1 MTDTGEILNALRKV
15 IDPEIGRNIV
25 ELGMVRDLTVQ
36 DNNSLSFTLALTVPS
51 CPMKDQ
57 MAFNAKQVLRALGF
71 ERVEITFGAMSEEE
85 RRAVIAAAA
94 PQLPK
99 LNAFNQVQRVIAVMS
114 GKGGVGKSSLTALLA
129 VELTRRGWKTGI
141 LDADLTG
148 PSIPHFFGLP
158 AGGLRGSEQGILP
171 AATRQGIRVVS
182 TNLLLPEADQPVI
195 WRGALISA
203 TIQQFWNQVLW
214 GKLDVL
220 LVDLPPGT
228 SDAALTVL
236 RTLPVNGV
244 VLVTAPQGLS
254 ALVVRKAV
262 HMLNTLHIPILG
274 VVENYSY
281 FRCPTDGREYPVF
294 GASHAQE
301 ICEAAGAPL
310 LARLPIDPQLTDL
323 CDSGRAGEVTL
334 PELAAVVER
343 IQQVEAVRPNRQP
356 IQAANITSRMPALS
370 RPNKAAASQSAP
382 ACRAK

>member
-1 MTDTGEILNALRKV
+1 MTATDEILNALRKV

-25 ELGMVRDLTVQ
+25 ELGMVLDLTLHE
-36 DNNSLSFTLALTVPS
+36 DGHLSFSLALTVPT

-57 MAFNAKQVLRALGF
+57 MAFNARQILRALGF
-71 ERVEITFGAMSEEE
+71 EQVEITFGAMTDEE
-85 RRAVIAAAA
+85 RRAVMASAA

-99 LNAFNQVQRVIAVMS
+99 LNAFNQVRRVIAVMS

-129 VELTRRGWKTGI
+129 VELTRRGWKVGI

-182 TNLLLPEADQPVI
+182 TNLLLPEADQPVV

-203 TIQQFWNQVLW
+203 TIQQFWTQVLW
-214 GKLDVL
+214 GKLDAL

-262 HMLNTLHIPILG
+262 HMLQTLNIPILG

-281 FRCPTDGREYPVF
+281 FRCPADGGEYAVF

-310 LARLPIDPQLTDL
+310 LARLPINPQVTEL
-323 CDSGRAGEVTL
+323 CDSGRAGEVIL
-334 PELAAVVER
+334 PELTPLVER
-343 IQQVEAVRPNRQP
+343 IQQVEAVQ
-356 IQAANITSRMPALS
+356 T
-370 RPNKAAASQSAP
+370 AP
-382 ACRAK
+382 LKG

>member
-1 MTDTGEILNALRKV
+1 MTDRDEILNALRKV
-15 IDPEIGRNIV
+15 IDPEIGRNII
-25 ELGMVRDLTVQ
+25 ELGMVRNLTERE
-36 DNNSLSFTLALTVPS
+36 DGRLSFTLALTVPT

-57 MAFNAKQVLRALGF
+57 IAFNARQVLRPLGF
-71 ERVEITFGAMSEEE
+71 EQVEIAFGAMTDEE
-85 RRAVIAAAA
+85 RRAAMAAAA

-99 LNAFNQVQRVIAVMS
+99 LNAFNQVQRIVAVMS

-129 VELTRRGWKTGI
+129 VEFARRGWKTGI

-158 AGGLRGSEQGILP
+158 AGGLRGGEQGILP

-203 TIQQFWNQVLW
+203 TIQQFWSQVLW
-214 GKLDVL
+214 GKLDIL

-244 VLVTAPQGLS
+244 LLVTAPQGLS

-262 HMLNTLHIPILG
+262 RMLQTLTIPILG
-274 VVENYSY
+274 VVENYSF
-281 FRCPTDGREYPVF
+281 FRCPADGGEYAVF
-294 GASHAQE
+294 GTSHAQA
-301 ICEAAGAPL
+301 ICEAAGAAL
-310 LARLPIDPQLTDL
+310 LARLPIDPQVTEL
-323 CDSGRAGEVTL
+323 CDSGRVEEVNL

-343 IQQVEAVRPNRQP
+343 IQQVEAVQNRPR
-356 IQAANITSRMPALS
+356 PA
-370 RPNKAAASQSAP
+370 
-382 ACRAK
+382 

>member
-1 MTDTGEILNALRKV
+1 MTTPDEILNALRKV
-15 IDPEIGRNIV
+15 IDPEIGRTIV
-25 ELGMVRDLTVQ
+25 ELGMVRDLILHE
-36 DNNSLSFTLALTVPS
+36 DGRLSFTLALTVPT

-57 MAFNAKQVLRALGF
+57 MAFNARQVLRALGF
-71 ERVEITFGAMSEEE
+71 EQVEITFGAMSDEE
-85 RRAVIAAAA
+85 RRAVIANAA
-94 PQLPK
+94 PQPPK
-99 LNAFNQVQRVIAVMS
+99 LNAFNQIRRGVAVMS

-148 PSIPHFFGLP
+148 PSIPHLFGLP

-203 TIQQFWNQVLW
+203 TIQQFWTQVLW
-214 GKLDVL
+214 GRLDVL

-262 HMLNTLHIPILG
+262 HMLQTLKIPILG

-281 FRCPTDGREYPVF
+281 FRCPADGGEYAVF
-294 GASHAQE
+294 GKSHVQE
-301 ICEAAGAPL
+301 ICEASGAPL
-310 LARLPIDPQLTDL
+310 LARLPIDPQVTEL
-323 CDSGRAGEVTL
+323 CDSGRAGEVSL
-334 PELAAVVER
+334 PELTPVVER
-343 IQQVEAVRPNRQP
+343 IQQVEAVPATR
-356 IQAANITSRMPALS
+356 AMP
-370 RPNKAAASQSAP
+370 
-382 ACRAK
+382 

>member
-1 MTDTGEILNALRKV
+1 MIAADDILNALRKV
-15 IDPEIGRNIV
+15 VDPEIGRNIV
-25 ELGMVRDLTVQ
+25 ELGMVRGLTQ
-36 DNNSLSFTLALTVPS
+36 HADGRLSFTLALTVPT

-57 MAFNAKQVLRALGF
+57 IAFNARQVLRALGV
-71 ERVEITFGAMSEEE
+71 EQVEITFGAMTDEE
-85 RRAVIAAAA
+85 RRAVIASAA

-99 LNAFNQVQRVIAVMS
+99 LNAFNQVRRVIAVMS

-129 VELTRRGWKTGI
+129 VELTRRGWKVGI

-171 AATRQGIRVVS
+171 AAAPLGIRVVS

-214 GKLDVL
+214 GKLDAL

-236 RTLPVNGV
+236 RTLPVNGAL
-244 VLVTAPQGLS
+244 LVTAPQGLS

-262 HMLNTLHIPILG
+262 RMLQTLNIPILG

-281 FRCPTDGREYPVF
+281 FRCPADGGEYAVF
-294 GASHAQE
+294 GASHVQE
-301 ICEAAGAPL
+301 ICEAAAAPL
-310 LARLPIDPQLTDL
+310 LARLPINPQVTEL
-323 CDSGRAGEVTL
+323 CDSGRAAEAVM
-334 PELAAVVER
+334 PQLAPVVER
-343 IQQVEAVRPNRQP
+343 IQQVEAVP
-356 IQAANITSRMPALS
+356 AAPRGS
-370 RPNKAAASQSAP
+370 
-382 ACRAK
+382 

>member
-1 MTDTGEILNALRKV
+1 MMDKDEILNALRKV

-25 ELGMVRDLTVQ
+25 EMGMVRDLTLHG
-36 DNNSLSFTLALTVPS
+36 DGRLSFTLALTVPT
-51 CPMKDQ
+51 CPMKEQ
-57 MAFNAKQVLRALGF
+57 IAFNARQVLRPLGF
-71 ERVEITFGAMSEEE
+71 EQVEITFGAMSDEE
-85 RRAVIAAAA
+85 RRAVLANAA

-171 AATRQGIRVVS
+171 AVTRQGIRVVS
-182 TNLLLPEADQPVI
+182 TNLLLPEADQPVV

-203 TIQQFWNQVLW
+203 TIQQFWTQVLW

-262 HMLNTLHIPILG
+262 HMLQTLAIPILG
-274 VVENYSY
+274 VVENYSF
-281 FRCPTDGREYPVF
+281 FRCPADGHEYAVF
-294 GASHAQE
+294 GASHVQE

-310 LARLPIDPQLTDL
+310 LARLPIDPQLTEL
-323 CDSGRAGEVTL
+323 CDSGRAGEVHL
-334 PELAAVVER
+334 PELSAVVER
-343 IQQVEAVRPNRQP
+343 IQQVAAVRTQP
-356 IQAANITSRMPALS
+356 PL
-370 RPNKAAASQSAP
+370 PV
-382 ACRAK
+382 

>member
-1 MTDTGEILNALRKV
+1 MMDKDEILNALRKV

-25 ELGMVRDLTVQ
+25 EMGMVRDLTLHG
-36 DNNSLSFTLALTVPS
+36 DGRLSFTLALTVPT
-51 CPMKDQ
+51 CPMKEQ
-57 MAFNAKQVLRALGF
+57 IAFNARQVLRSLGF
-71 ERVEITFGAMSEEE
+71 EQVEITFGAMSDEE
-85 RRAVIAAAA
+85 RRAVLANAA

-171 AATRQGIRVVS
+171 AVTRQGIRVVS
-182 TNLLLPEADQPVI
+182 TNLLLPEADQPVV

-203 TIQQFWNQVLW
+203 TIQQFWTQVLW

-262 HMLNTLHIPILG
+262 HMLQTLAIPILG
-274 VVENYSY
+274 VVENYSF
-281 FRCPTDGREYPVF
+281 FRCPADGHEYAVF
-294 GASHAQE
+294 GASHVQE

-310 LARLPIDPQLTDL
+310 LARLPIDPQLTEL
-323 CDSGRAGEVTL
+323 CDSGRAGEVYL
-334 PELAAVVER
+334 PELSAVVER
-343 IQQVEAVRPNRQP
+343 IQQVAAVRTQP
-356 IQAANITSRMPALS
+356 PLPA
-370 RPNKAAASQSAP
+370 
-382 ACRAK
+382 